1 VPSFRTAEVIEILEQ
16 RAGLQRVRVR
26 FEGAGSHG
34 DRAYCLTRQI
44 GAVAPGD
51 RVVLNTT
58 AVELG
63 LGTGGWHVVHWNLS
77 HDEVLQPG
85 PDHVMKL
92 RYTSLQTDAGTD
104 ELSFPDL
111 PERIDG
117 VPVVACTVHS
127 QVAVVA
133 AAIKAIRPT
142 CNLAYVMTDGGALPI
157 ALSDLVAELR
167 DRGLLDTT
175 VTTGDAFGGD
185 LEAVTPAS
193 GLLLARHAARADVIV
208 AGMGPGVV
216 GTGTTYGTTAIEV
229 GPLLDVVAHLGGE
242 PVLCIRASEGDG
254 RDRHRGVSHHTRTVI
269 AMSSA
274 RPWVAPVPPE
284 VAALDGVRVR
294 SVDPPRA
301 VDVLEASGMHVTTMG
316 RTIADDPL
324 FFESAVAAGALA
336 VALAPSS

>member
-1 VPSFRTAEVIEILEQ
+1 VPFFRTAEVVEILEQ
-16 RAGLQRVRVR
+16 RPGLQRVRVR
-26 FEGAGSHG
+26 FDDDGSPG

-44 GAVAPGD
+44 GAVAAGD

-77 HDEVLQPG
+77 HDEVVQPG
-85 PDHVMKL
+85 PEHVMKL

-104 ELSFPDL
+104 ELSFPHL

-127 QVAVVA
+127 QVAVIA
-133 AAIKAIRPT
+133 ATVKALRPS

-157 ALSDLVAELR
+157 VLSDLVADLR

-175 VTTGDAFGGD
+175 VTCGDAFGGD
-185 LEAVTPAS
+185 LEAVTAAS
-193 GLLLARHAARADVIV
+193 GMLLARHAARADVIV

-216 GTGTTYGTTAIEV
+216 GTGTSYGTTAIEV
-229 GPLLDVVAHLGGE
+229 APLLDAVAHLGGD
-242 PVLCIRASEGDG
+242 PVLCVRASEGDR

-269 AMSSA
+269 AMTSA
-274 RPWVAPVPPE
+274 RPWVAPIPPE
-284 VAALDGVRVR
+284 VADLDGVRVR
-294 SVDPPRA
+294 SVDAPQA
-301 VDVLEASGMHVTTMG
+301 VDVLATSGLQVTTMG
-316 RTIADDPL
+316 RTVVDDPL

-336 VALAPSS
+336 VALARSS